1 MSQLDNLTIEKAHS
15 LLKNKKVSATEITQF
30 YLEKLKKI
38 DQEVRATLTICED
51 SALNK
56 AKQIDQKIS
65 KDEKISILDGIPYTA
80 KDMFLTEGI
89 RTTAAS
95 KILDNFIPPFSATVI
110 DKLDQAGAILIA
122 KVNQDEF
129 AHGASTENS
138 AYHPTH
144 NPIDLSKV
152 PGGSSGG
159 GVASV
164 AADMCVFSIGTDTGG
179 SIRQPSSF
187 CGVVG
192 LKPTYGL
199 VSRYGVVAMASSF
212 DVIGPITKTVK
223 DSAIVLQTIAGKDQ
237 KDSTTVEAD
246 DYNYQP
252 VVNKGKSRKLKIAF
266 AKQHLEGLDEDNK
279 RSFEKSLKKIE
290 SLNIEAKMVDME
302 EIALSL
308 ASYYILVPAEI
319 SSNLLRYDG
328 IKYGYSDDSAD
339 DVESN
344 YLLSREKGFGK
355 EVKRRVMIGTYVL
368 SHGYY
373 DAYYKK
379 AMQVRTLIK
388 KQFDH
393 VFNDYD
399 LLVSPTAPT
408 TAFELGENTKDPL
421 KMYLA
426 DIMTSSVNLAG
437 IPAISIPS
445 GKINGMPTGLQ
456 IIGPQKSE
464 QKVLSF
470 AYKLEEALNEGGQ

>member
-15 LLKNKKVSATEITQF
+15 LLKSKKVSATEITKF
-30 YLEKLKKI
+30 YLEKLKKV
-38 DQEVRATLTICED
+38 DQEVRATLTICEN
-51 SALNK
+51 SALKK
-56 AKQIDQKIS
+56 AKQIDEGIS
-65 KDEKISILDGIPYTA
+65 KGERINILSGIPYTA
-80 KDMFLTEGI
+80 KDMFLTKGI

-95 KILDNFIPPFSATVI
+95 KILDNFIPPYSATVI
-110 DKLDQAGAILIA
+110 DKLDRAGAILIA

-138 AYHPTH
+138 AYHSTH
-144 NPIDLSKV
+144 NPIDSKKV

-159 GVASV
+159 SAASV
-164 AADMCVFSIGTDTGG
+164 AADMCIFSIGTDTGG
-179 SIRQPSSF
+179 SIRQPASF

-223 DSAIVLQTIAGKDQ
+223 DSAIVLQAIAGKDE
-237 KDSTTVEAD
+237 KDSTTIEID
-246 DYNYQP
+246 NYDFF
-252 VVNKGKSRKLKIAF
+252 NTKEKLANLRIGII
-266 AKQHLEGLDEDNK
+266 KQHLEGLDEDDSK
-279 RSFEKSLKKIE
+279 VFEKSLKKIE
-290 SLNIEAKMVDME
+290 SLGVKTHIVDMQ

-373 DAYYKK
+373 NAYYKK
-379 AMQVRTLIK
+379 AMQVRTIIK
-388 KQFDH
+388 KQFDLA
-393 VFNDYD
+393 FSKYD
-399 LLVSPTAPT
+399 ILVGPTTPT
-408 TAFELGENTKDPL
+408 TAFNIGDNIKDPV

-437 IPAISIPS
+437 IPAVSIPS
-445 GKINGMPTGLQ
+445 GEINGLPTGLQ

-464 QKVLSF
+464 QKVLFF
-470 AYKLEEALNEGGQ
+470 ADKLEEVLSGRNF